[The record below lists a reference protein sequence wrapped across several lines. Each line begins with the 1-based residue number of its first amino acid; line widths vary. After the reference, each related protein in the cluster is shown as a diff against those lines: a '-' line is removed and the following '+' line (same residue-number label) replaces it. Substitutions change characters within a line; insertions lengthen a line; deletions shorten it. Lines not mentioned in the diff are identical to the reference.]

1 VLVAIVRKELSL
13 ELSLSQILQV
23 LSVNVF
29 EQVPLAALVAKTR
42 SQYEAPTVHNQLVFN
57 IL

>member
-1 VLVAIVRKELSL
+1 
-13 ELSLSQILQV
+13 
-23 LSVNVF
+23 VNVF

-57 IL
+57 LL